1 MSFPKINITFKGLAG
16 SAINRSA
23 NGIVALAFK
32 GDAPAMHILE
42 SLADM
47 PEGLKPEE
55 KEYVEMAFMGASKVI
70 VSINTDIATALKKLE
85 TVRLNYIA
93 IPGSSAGDNSTVAS
107 WVKTQRED
115 KNKKVKAVLANTAS
129 DYEGVINFTTEGVKV
144 KDKEEAYTAQKFTAR
159 IAGLIAGT
167 GARDSVTFVTLPE
180 VEDIETHLTE
190 EEAAAKIKAGELIL
204 FHDGEKVKV
213 ARGVNSLTTVT
224 GDKNDSFKKIKL
236 VEIMDMIYED
246 IKRTAEDD
254 FIGKVRNTYANK
266 LLLCNAINS
275 YFEGLEAEEVLEAK
289 QNKCEIDTDATKAY
303 LKSTGVDVSVLKP
316 AEIKSAN
323 TGDKVFI
330 SAKISMI
337 DSMEIIDFVIAI

>member
-16 SAINRSA
+16 SAVTRSA
-23 NGIVALAFK
+23 NGIVALILK
-32 GDAPAMHILE
+32 GESKFHVLE

-47 PEGLKPEE
+47 PEELTAVQ
-55 KEYVEMAFMGASKVI
+55 KEAVEMAFNGASKVI
-70 VSINTDIATALKKLE
+70 ISVEDTVAKSLKRLE
-85 TVRLNYIA
+85 TVRFNYLAAPEGEADDNTA
-93 IPGSSAGDNSTVAS
+93 IAS
-107 WVKTQRED
+107 WIKSQRET
-115 KNKKVKAVLANTAS
+115 KSKRVKAVLANTAADS
-129 DYEGVINFTTEGVKV
+129 EGIINFTTEGIKV
-144 KDKEEAYTAQKFTAR
+144 KDKEEVYTAQKFTAR

-167 GARDSVTFVTLPE
+167 GARDSVTFARLPE

-190 EEAAAKIKAGELIL
+190 EEAADKIKAGELIL

-224 GDKNDSFKKIKL
+224 GDKNEAFKKIKL

-303 LKSTGVDVSVLKP
+303 LKATGVDVSVLKP

>member
-1 MSFPKINITFKGLAG
+1 MSFPKINIIFKGLAG
-16 SAINRSA
+16 SAVNRST
-23 NGIVALAFK
+23 NGIVALVLK
-32 GDAPAMHILE
+32 GESKFHVLE

-47 PEGLKPEE
+47 PEELTAVQ
-55 KEYVEMAFMGASKVI
+55 KEAIEMAFNGASKVI
-70 VSINTDIATALKKLE
+70 VSVEDTVAKSLKRLE
-85 TVRLNYIA
+85 TVRFNYLAAPEGEVADNTA
-93 IPGSSAGDNSTVAS
+93 IAS
-107 WVKTQRED
+107 WIKSQRET
-115 KNKKVKAVLANTAS
+115 KSKRVKAVLANIAADS
-129 DYEGVINFTTEGVKV
+129 EGIINFTTEGIKV
-144 KDKEEAYTAQKFTAR
+144 KDKEDVYTAQKFTAR

-167 GARDSVTFVTLPE
+167 GARDSVTFARLPE

-190 EEAAAKIKAGELIL
+190 EEAADKIKAGELIL

-224 GDKNDSFKKIKL
+224 GDKNEAFKKIKL

-303 LKSTGVDVSVLKP
+303 LKAIGVDVSVLKP